1 MFALAEMLHITVA
14 DVMKMSLLEYKGWM
28 AYLNRKSQRMKADA
42 NKRATNIIS
51 KMRYRESCI

>member
-42 NKRATNIIS
+42 NKRATNI
-51 KMRYRESCI
+51 RR